1 MEEKELIYWVK
12 NGELMK
18 NSELA
23 EQILNQ
29 IPEKEP
35 IAVWVGKR
43 EKYGQFMYRV
53 FALDGIDGLIIVMDW
68 IPEPNYRWEESKIY
82 IFKLT

>member
-1 MEEKELIYWVK
+1 MRKELIYWSQ
-12 NGELMK
+12 NGEILK
-18 NSELA
+18 NTELA

-43 EKYGQFMYRV
+43 EKYGQFIYKV
-53 FALDGIDGLIIVMDW
+53 FALDGIDGIVIVADSFNS
-68 IPEPNYRWEESKIY
+68 I
-82 IFKLT
+82 L